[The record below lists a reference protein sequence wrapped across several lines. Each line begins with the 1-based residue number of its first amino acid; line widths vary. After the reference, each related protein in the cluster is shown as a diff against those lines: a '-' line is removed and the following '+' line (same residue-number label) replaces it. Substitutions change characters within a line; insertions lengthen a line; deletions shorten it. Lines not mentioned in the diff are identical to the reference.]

1 MLVLS
6 GYGFMPFNMMRGRR
20 NIPQGRPDM
29 SQMFSRQPSFMSRIL
44 GKPSG
49 MPPEA
54 MRKMQEARE
63 RAMRQVEVA
72 KKRVVPEKISAL
84 RLAPSQIVTS
94 REVEYEPEY
103 YSPPM
108 QSVSEEYEQPIETDD
123 DEFSGMLSGRE
134 YLKSFYRR

>member
-6 GYGFMPFNMMRGRR
+6 GYGFMPFNMIGRGNMPHSRG
-20 NIPQGRPDM
+20 GRPQM
-29 SQMFSRQPSFMSRIL
+29 SSFMSRIL

-63 RAMRQVEVA
+63 RAMRQVEIA
-72 KKRVVPEKISAL
+72 KKRVIPEKISAL
-84 RLAPSQIVTS
+84 RLTPSQIIPS
-94 REVEYEPEY
+94 REVEYEQDY

-108 QSVSEEYEQPIETDD
+108 QSASEEYEQPIETDD

-134 YLKSFYRR
+134 YLKTFYRKY